1 MAQQT
6 ILRVETGRT
15 KFLNA
20 TGATSDTLISVPVYS
35 TLDLYTSA
43 PIKIN
48 KSFAEIQNIDKKNSD
63 YSVPLSLPASKKN
76 NRFFETF
83 YNVDQDTLFF
93 DPTRRVECQVL
104 IDDQVYFKGYLKLNK
119 VAVKESK
126 VEYNVTLYS
135 QMGEIFG
142 QIGNNLL
149 SDMNF
154 TGTGDNGGGNF
165 GGWNSGL
172 TPNTTFDQW
181 QTNIFN
187 PTGYDKPPK
196 FFFPVVHNGYVYDE
210 DTGLVDYDKTRLYT
224 STIVGAW
231 PTAAAAISAGTS
243 NNNLNSPGQGLFIN
257 QLKPALSI
265 YWLVQKIF
273 ATYGYSVKSQ
283 FKETPWFKQLYT
295 YGYFSSENVL
305 FAEKQPPFETRGL
318 SDVTLQVTFPPSPG
332 STNYTLTVCKKG
344 TGVPCYC
351 DSTIRVEILN
361 VGTITIEPFTV
372 SYPFTSSP
380 VIEQVIVSSNVDA
393 VEGEPYYTPTEPN
406 TEVIYTYGDTWN
418 LNKVIDPSIKQID
431 ILSSLA
437 KKFNLVFV
445 PDPDSPN
452 TIIMEPIQYYI
463 GSGEVRDWNGKLS
476 YDQGFTVE
484 PAQNFVE
491 SEIILNDAE
500 DEDGGNAEFQRLYS
514 KRYGEKKVYSKTE
527 FKSRSKKIE
536 TIFSPEVLRRWD
548 LPNTP
553 QPNGDISLPLGINY
567 SESSSDRNDGQVDWT
582 YGGLRSKPKLFYYVD
597 NASPFIDSYNEFYS
611 EAIPYGVNTI
621 TVKISEDGTTNS
633 FLGQA
638 DRIPIISHTSPI
650 GNPDQNKIVN
660 DTASVLFGS
669 ESALNIG
676 VEAFSA
682 FTKFDAYNRY
692 YENYV
697 NNLFGKNTRFIKGKF
712 QLNLDDILNIQPKD
726 LIKIKEQYFTY
737 NKISGYDLTSP
748 QLTEV
753 ELVQF
758 NNTVQEYPTRY
769 FQYYYGDNPSVVYK
783 FNTDMID
790 PDFSDTNW
798 GRSVRYDYF
807 VGILISSLGG
817 LPSKVVTGVLDPS
830 QGVYPQIALVPQYWY
845 EVTKDTYESSGISR
859 DYDPLYQYVIAL
871 TTPGAPQGD
880 LNVYT
885 FPIVASQV
893 RTVSSQ
899 GYLDSWLNLYTD
911 LSDFNTKATTYNFIN
926 GSSTTHTAIPTA
938 TPTSTPLPSP
948 TPTGQEEWG
957 NGSLVVSF
965 DELEDPSVT
974 GGSRMLV
981 SVNGDIRFERN
992 EDITNGYATYLNDED
1007 QVYIY
1012 LFGTS
1017 GVTSYDYNMIVRE
1030 FTNDNADGDNGIK
1043 EYALA
1048 PYVVTNY
1055 GSFLLLRFLVS
1066 LQNENCTFELRF
1078 SSNEFLIPTPTPTPT
1093 PSPSPSSSPTPS
1105 PTPTN
1110 TGPTATPGPTPT
1122 ATAVQFDAECGF
1134 TKSTH
1139 GIWIDSSNDLY
1150 IGGDY
1155 GQYTNDPLYPG
1166 SFSFESLWKINGW
1179 PTGTRDTNFNY
1190 FLSYPIWTQISGYTG
1205 LAGNDL
1211 IIQSSQTTRII
1222 DLAQSGST
1230 VGGVLF
1236 DITQGNQRCFDI
1248 EPSVNNVYIG
1258 GDFRMVGGS
1267 TWYSMAKFYP
1277 DGTQDM
1283 NFISYF
1289 NAYNSVNAL
1298 IVEDGQKLLVGGN
1311 FQNYSGVT
1319 VNGIVRLDTDGDL
1332 LTTFNQGNGFISNT
1346 FGAGVVRTIEEQN
1359 DNKFVI
1365 GGTFDT
1371 YYTNSTAAP
1380 NLVRVNNDG
1389 SLDTSFMTNIGT
1401 GANGTVYKVKVQSNP
1416 LLSYYGS
1423 ILVLG
1428 DFTSFNGSSTN
1439 RLIRLNSDGTIDTT
1453 FLTNIGSGIGTYSIY
1468 PDLNVDLDSGGRIYI
1483 TGDFVLFNGNTVG
1496 NFVVLDIDGTFD
1508 MQPCIGPTPTP
1519 TNTGPTATP
1528 SPTPG
1533 PTSTP
1538 FATPSPSATPGPTP
1552 SATAPP
1558 DPDGYMTNMSWCDG
1572 EYICANAIQQVGPYI
1587 HMNTP
1592 FLSDSSTCNPTW
1604 TTLSN
1609 CIDVGNFITYPT
1621 IQTEGWYALTHIP
1634 NSYVDVDPF
1643 VIFYILTTGEIVSSK
1658 QCTNGNVVGW
1668 PSDQPPYDDNDVTP
1682 TPVPGCTNQTP
1693 VPSPT
1698 PSPTPA

>member
-20 TGATSDTLISVPVYS
+20 TGVISDTTISVPVYS

-48 KSFAEIQNIDKKNSD
+48 KSFAEIQDIDKKNSD

-93 DPTRRVECQVL
+93 DPTQRVECQVL

-142 QIGNNLL
+142 LIGNNLL

-273 ATYGYSVKSQ
+273 ATYGYSVKSE

-332 STNYTLTVCKKG
+332 SSNYVLTVCKKG

-351 DSTIRVEILN
+351 DSTITVELYN
-361 VGTITIEPFTV
+361 VGTVTIQPFTV
-372 SYPFTSSP
+372 SYPFTSAP
-380 VIEQVIVSSNVDA
+380 VIEQAIVSSNVDA
-393 VEGEPYYTPTEPN
+393 VIGEPYYTPTEPN

-491 SEIILNDAE
+491 SEIILSDAE

-769 FQYYYGDNPSVVYK
+769 FQYYYGDNQAVVYK
-783 FNTDMID
+783 FNTDMVD

-817 LPSKVVTGVLDPS
+817 LPSSVVTGVLDPS

-871 TTPGAPQGD
+871 TGGAPQGD

-893 RTVSSQ
+893 RTVSGQ

-981 SVNGDIRFERN
+981 SVNGNLRFERN

-1007 QVYIY
+1007 LLEIRLYP
-1012 LFGTS
+1012 S
-1017 GVTSYDYNMIVRE
+1017 SYAYNMIVRE

-1048 PYVVTNY
+1048 PSVVVDY
-1055 GSFLLLRFLVS
+1055 GTSLYLRYLVS
-1066 LQNENCTFELRF
+1066 SQNENCTFELRF
-1078 SSNEFLIPTPTPTPT
+1078 SASNVPTPTPGPTPFPTPTPTACWKCDGSPDLYYINFPVSKIAFNDEDLLYVQVEKDPDNPIAIPT
-1093 PSPSPSSSPTPS
+1093 RIVVLDTSGCPLDSVDNQIFLDFNRDYLDDLAVTYTGILTPPWTVGTTEYYVGSYLSSGTFADVSPICSDNSYNP
-1105 PTPTN
+1105 
-1110 TGPTATPGPTPT
+1110 TGPVYGPITVLDSNYDGALIRKTTSDYTGYDPLYNETQLSGGTGGYGYLGQMDDESIIVYDKIATPG
-1122 ATAVQFDAECGF
+1122 F
-1134 TKSTH
+1134 TLRR
-1139 GIWIDSSNDLY
+1139 IDSN
-1150 IGGDY
+1150 
-1155 GQYTNDPLYPG
+1155 G
-1166 SFSFESLWKINGW
+1166 SATSGW
-1179 PTGTRDTNFNY
+1179 N
-1190 FLSYPIWTQISGYTG
+1190 
-1205 LAGNDL
+1205 
-1211 IIQSSQTTRII
+1211 IQVTHRQ
-1222 DLAQSGST
+1222 
-1230 VGGVLF
+1230 
-1236 DITQGNQRCFDI
+1236 
-1248 EPSVNNVYIG
+1248 VN
-1258 GDFRMVGGS
+1258 
-1267 TWYSMAKFYP
+1267 P
-1277 DGTQDM
+1277 
-1283 NFISYF
+1283 NFISGESGKPFGSTELAGGSIMIY
-1289 NAYNSVNAL
+1289 
-1298 IVEDGQKLLVGGN
+1298 GN
-1311 FQNYSGVT
+1311 FHYYGPLIAPGT
-1319 VNGIVRLDTDGDL
+1319 VV
-1332 LTTFNQGNGFISNT
+1332 
-1346 FGAGVVRTIEEQN
+1346 
-1359 DNKFVI
+1359 
-1365 GGTFDT
+1365 
-1371 YYTNSTAAP
+1371 
-1380 NLVRVNNDG
+1380 NLVNNCD
-1389 SLDTSFMTNIGT
+1389 S
-1401 GANGTVYKVKVQSNP
+1401 VVKVQSNG
-1416 LLSYYGS
+1416 LT
-1423 ILVLG
+1423 
-1428 DFTSFNGSSTN
+1428 DTSFTGKTFTFFDFPVDPSYVDAMVSDVAE
-1439 RLIRLNSDGTIDTT
+1439 LSDGSLIFVGQFSTYDGVQVGGLLKTDSQGNLDYTFKNNVGTAFGLTPGGSTVRNIAIDS
-1453 FLTNIGSGIGTYSIY
+1453 NDRIAISGAFTE
-1468 PDLNVDLDSGGRIYI
+1468 
-1483 TGDFVLFNGNTVG
+1483 FNGNTSIKYLILLDKDG
-1496 NFVVLDIDGTFD
+1496 NNLT
-1508 MQPCIGPTPTP
+1508 CNYTPA
-1519 TNTGPTATP
+1519 PTATP
-1528 SPTPG
+1528 SSTPFPTATPQGTPYPTPF
-1533 PTSTP
+1533 PTATSTP
-1538 FATPSPSATPGPTP
+1538 LPT
-1552 SATAPP
+1552 ATAPAV

-1572 EYICANAIQQVGPYI
+1572 EYICENAIQQVGPYI

-1592 FLSDSSTCNPTW
+1592 FVSDSTTCNPVW

-1668 PSDQPPYDDNDVTP
+1668 PSDQPPFDDSDVTP

>member
-20 TGATSDTLISVPVYS
+20 TGVTSDTLISVPVYS

-48 KSFAEIQNIDKKNSD
+48 KSFAEIQDIDKKNSD

-93 DPTRRVECQVL
+93 DPTQRVECQVL

-154 TGTGDNGGGNF
+154 TGTGDNGGGDF
-165 GGWNSGL
+165 GGWNSCL
-172 TPNTTFDQW
+172 TLNTTIDQW

-196 FFFPVVHNGYVYDE
+196 FFFPVVHNGYIYDE
-210 DTGLVDYDKTRLYT
+210 DTGAVDYDKTRLYT
-224 STIVGAW
+224 STLVGAW
-231 PTAAAAISAGTS
+231 ANPTAAFNAGAR
-243 NNNLNSPGQGLFIN
+243 NNHLNGYTQGLFIN

-332 STNYTLTVCKKG
+332 SSNYVLTVCKKG

-351 DSTIRVEILN
+351 DSTITVELYG
-361 VGTITIEPFTV
+361 VGTLTIQPFTV
-372 SYPFTSSP
+372 SYPFTSAP
-380 VIEQVIVSSNVDA
+380 VIEQAIVSSNVDA
-393 VEGEPYYTPTEPN
+393 VIGEPYYTPTEPN
-406 TEVIYTYGDTWN
+406 TEVIYTHTDCWN

-431 ILSSLA
+431 ILSSIA

-491 SEIILNDAE
+491 SEIILSDAE
-500 DEDGGNAEFQRLYS
+500 DEDGGNAEYQRLYS
-514 KRYGEKKVYSKTE
+514 KRYGEKKVYSRTE

-548 LPNTP
+548 VPNTP
-553 QPNGDISLPLGINY
+553 LPNGNISLPLGINY
-567 SESSSDRNDGQVDWT
+567 SESSSDRDDGQVDWT

-597 NASPFIDSYNEFYS
+597 NASPFVDSYNEFYS
-611 EAIPYGVNTI
+611 ERLGGVNTI
-621 TVKISEDGTTNS
+621 TVKISEDGTTNA
-633 FLGQA
+633 FLGQG
-638 DRIPIISHTSPI
+638 DRIPVISHTSPI

-769 FQYYYGDNPSVVYK
+769 FQYYYGDNQSVFYN

-790 PDFSDTNW
+790 PDFTDTNW

-817 LPSKVVTGVLDPS
+817 LPSEVVTGVLDPS
-830 QGVYPQIALVPQYWY
+830 QGVGDQIALVPQYWY

-871 TTPGAPQGD
+871 TGGAPQGD

-885 FPIVASQV
+885 FPIVASQY
-893 RTVSSQ
+893 RQVSPSEI
-899 GYLDSWLNLYTD
+899 YLDRWLNVYTS

-981 SVNGDIRFERN
+981 SVNGNLRFERN

-1007 QVYIY
+1007 LLEIRLYPSS
-1012 LFGTS
+1012 FA
-1017 GVTSYDYNMIVRE
+1017 YNMIVRE

-1048 PYVVTNY
+1048 PYYVFDY
-1055 GSFLLLRFLVS
+1055 GTSLVLKYLVS
-1066 LQNENCTFELRF
+1066 SQNENCTFELRF
-1078 SSNEFLIPTPTPTPT
+1078 SASNVPTPTPGPTPFPTPTPTACWKCDGSPDYQFT
-1093 PSPSPSSSPTPS
+1093 CVDEDPGSLVFVNDGSDDRLVLANGWQNFPSGPVVRGTIILQANGCCGDSYSYDWTGYYGPLTWYNDGTFPGYKVENISNPSWTS
-1105 PTPTN
+1105 
-1110 TGPTATPGPTPT
+1110 
-1122 ATAVQFDAECGF
+1122 
-1134 TKSTH
+1134 
-1139 GIWIDSSNDLY
+1139 
-1150 IGGDY
+1150 
-1155 GQYTNDPLYPG
+1155 QYTHRQVNP
-1166 SFSFESLWKINGW
+1166 
-1179 PTGTRDTNFNY
+1179 NY
-1190 FLSYPIWTQISGYTG
+1190 ISGESG
-1205 LAGNDL
+1205 
-1211 IIQSSQTTRII
+1211 QPF
-1222 DLAQSGST
+1222 GST
-1230 VGGVLF
+1230 VLA
-1236 DITQGNQRCFDI
+1236 
-1248 EPSVNNVYIG
+1248 
-1258 GDFRMVGGS
+1258 GGS
-1267 TWYSMAKFYP
+1267 IMIY
-1277 DGTQDM
+1277 
-1283 NFISYF
+1283 
-1289 NAYNSVNAL
+1289 
-1298 IVEDGQKLLVGGN
+1298 GN
-1311 FQNYSGVT
+1311 FHYYGPL
-1319 VNGIVRLDTDGDL
+1319 ITD
-1332 LTTFNQGNGFISNT
+1332 
-1346 FGAGVVRTIEEQN
+1346 V
-1359 DNKFVI
+1359 
-1365 GGTFDT
+1365 
-1371 YYTNSTAAP
+1371 P
-1380 NLVRVNNDG
+1380 NLVNNCD
-1389 SLDTSFMTNIGT
+1389 S
-1401 GANGTVYKVKVQSNP
+1401 VVKVQSNG
-1416 LLSYYGS
+1416 LT
-1423 ILVLG
+1423 
-1428 DFTSFNGSSTN
+1428 DTSFTGKTFTFFDYPVNPTYVDALVE
-1439 RLIRLNSDGTIDTT
+1439 RVEELSDGSLIFVGQFSTYDGVQVGGLLKTDSQGNLDYTFKNNVGTAFGASPGQHTVSDIAIDSND
-1453 FLTNIGSGIGTYSIY
+1453 NIA
-1468 PDLNVDLDSGGRIYI
+1468 LGGQ
-1483 TGDFVLFNGNTVG
+1483 FQFFNGNYTIKYLILLDKDG
-1496 NFVVLDIDGTFD
+1496 NNLTCND
-1508 MQPCIGPTPTP
+1508 TPA
-1519 TNTGPTATP
+1519 PTATP
-1528 SPTPG
+1528 SSTPFPTATPEGTPYPTPF
-1533 PTSTP
+1533 PTATSTP
-1538 FATPSPSATPGPTP
+1538 LPT
-1552 SATAPP
+1552 ATAPAV

-1572 EYICANAIQQVGPYI
+1572 EYICENAIQQVGPYI

-1592 FLSDSSTCNPTW
+1592 FVSDSTTCNPVW

-1668 PSDQPPYDDNDVTP
+1668 PSDQPPFDDSDVTP

>member
-6 ILRVETGRT
+6 ILRVETGRSET
-15 KFLNA
+15 L
-20 TGATSDTLISVPVYS
+20 TGDVKVPIYS

-48 KSFAEIQNIDKKNSD
+48 KSFAEIQNIGKKNSD

-93 DPTRRVECQVL
+93 DPTQRVECQVL

-149 SDMNF
+149 SDMDF
-154 TGTGDNGGGNF
+154 TSTGDNGGGNF
-165 GGWNSGL
+165 GGWNSSL
-172 TPNTTFDQW
+172 SLSNTIDQW
-181 QTNIFN
+181 DSNIFDD
-187 PTGYDKPPK
+187 DKPPK

-210 DTGLVDYDKTRLYT
+210 DTNEVDYDKTRLYT
-224 STIVGAW
+224 STLVGGWAS
-231 PTAAAAISAGTS
+231 TSAAFSAGAR
-243 NNNLNSPGQGLFIN
+243 NNHLNGYTQGLFIN

-273 ATYGYSVKSQ
+273 ATYGYTVTSE

-305 FAEKQPPFETRGL
+305 FAEKQPPFETRPL
-318 SDVTLQVTFPPSPG
+318 TDVTVQVDIFQIG
-332 STNYTLTVCKKG
+332 SSQNITLTVCKKG

-351 DSTIRVEILN
+351 DSTIRVTTSA
-361 VGTITIEPFTV
+361 GTITIQPFTV
-372 SYPFTSSP
+372 AYTITLGPGP
-380 VIEQVIVSSNVDA
+380 VPTIISSNADA
-393 VEGEPYYTPTEPN
+393 VEGQPYYTPTEPN
-406 TEVIYTYGDTWN
+406 EERIYTYNDSWN
-418 LNKVIDPSIKQID
+418 LNKLIDPSIKQID

-452 TIIMEPIQYYI
+452 KIIMEPMQYYI

-476 YDQGFTVE
+476 YDKGFTVE

-514 KRYGEKKVYSKTE
+514 KRYGEKKVYSRTE

-548 LPNTP
+548 VPNTP
-553 QPNGDISLPLGINY
+553 LPNGDISLPLGINY
-567 SESSSDRNDGQVDWT
+567 SESSSDRDDGQVDWT
-582 YGGLRSKPKLFYYVD
+582 YEGLRSKPKLFYYVD
-597 NASPFIDSYNEFYS
+597 NASPFVDSYDEFYS
-611 EAIPYGVNTI
+611 ERFGGVNTI

-633 FLGQA
+633 FLGSSIN
-638 DRIPIISHTSPI
+638 IPVISHTSPI

-669 ESALNIG
+669 EAALNIG

-758 NNTVQEYPTRY
+758 NNTLQEYPTRY
-769 FQYYYGDNPSVVYK
+769 FKYYYGDNQSVVYK

-817 LPSKVVTGVLDPS
+817 SPSSVVTGVNDPS
-830 QGVYPQIALVPQYWY
+830 QMSGNQIALVPQYWY
-845 EVTKDTYESSGISR
+845 EVTKDSYESSGISR
-859 DYDPLYQYVIAL
+859 DYDPLYQYAISL
-871 TTPGAPQGD
+871 GGSNNGD
-880 LNVYT
+880 LNSYA
-885 FPIVASQV
+885 FPIVASQN
-893 RTVSSQ
+893 RQVSPSEV
-899 GYLDSWLNLYTD
+899 YKDSWLNVYTS
-911 LSDFNTKATTYNFIN
+911 LSDFNSKSIAFGFIN

-948 TPTGQEEWG
+948 TPASQEDFGE
-957 NGSLVVSF
+957 GSFILTF
-965 DELEDPSVT
+965 DELEDPSVQ
-974 GGSRMLV
+974 GGARIMIQ
-981 SVNGDIRFERN
+981 VNNNDRFHRH
-992 EDITNGYATYLNDED
+992 EDITDGYATYLSDGDILN
-1007 QVYIY
+1007 IS
-1012 LFGTS
+1012 LFKNQSGAPTS
-1017 GVTSYDYNMIVRE
+1017 FNYSMLVRE
-1030 FTNDNADGDNGIK
+1030 FTNDNQNGDNGIK
-1043 EYALA
+1043 EYSLTPTAIYEDSNQILLE
-1048 PYVVTNY
+1048 YVV
-1055 GSFLLLRFLVS
+1055 SLRS
-1066 LQNENCTFELRF
+1066 ENCAFELRF
-1078 SSNEFLIPTPTPTPT
+1078 DANEFYIPTPTPT
-1093 PSPSPSSSPTPS
+1093 PSPSSTPTPTPTIS

-1110 TGPTATPGPTPT
+1110 TGPTATPAPTPT
-1122 ATAVQFDAECGF
+1122 ATPVQFNAECGF

-1166 SFSFESLWKINGW
+1166 SFSFESLWNINGY

-1205 LAGNDL
+1205 LSGGSGNDL
-1211 IIQSSQTTRII
+1211 IIQASQTTRII

-1230 VGGVLF
+1230 VGGVLL
-1236 DITQGNQRCFDI
+1236 DITNGNQRCFDI
-1248 EPSVNNVYIG
+1248 EPSVNNIYVG
-1258 GDFRMVGGS
+1258 GDFQTVAGS
-1267 TWYSMAKFYP
+1267 TWYSMAKFFP
-1277 DGTQDM
+1277 NGTQDTS
-1283 NFISYF
+1283 FTSYF
-1289 NAYNSVNAL
+1289 TQFNSVNAL

-1332 LTTFNQGNGFISNT
+1332 LTSFNQGNGFISYT
-1346 FGAGVVRTIEEQN
+1346 FGAGVVRTIDEQT

-1371 YYTNSTAAP
+1371 YYTNSTSAP
-1380 NLVRVNNDG
+1380 NLVRTNNDG

-1401 GANGTVYKVKVQSNP
+1401 GPNATVRKVKIQSD
-1416 LLSYYGS
+1416 GK

-1439 RLIRLNSDGTIDTT
+1439 RLIRLNSDGTIDTS
-1453 FLTNIGSGIGTYSIY
+1453 FLSNIGSGIGPYAIY
-1468 PDLNVDLDSGGRIYI
+1468 TTLNVDLDSSGRIYI
-1483 TGDFVLFNGNTVG
+1483 TGDYVLFNGSTVG
-1496 NFVVLDIDGTFD
+1496 NFVVLDSDGTNITS
-1508 MQPCIGPTPTP
+1508 PCIGPTPTP
-1519 TNTGPTATP
+1519 SGTGPTGTP
-1528 SPTPG
+1528 TQTPFPTNTPFPTPTPE
-1533 PTSTP
+1533 PT
-1538 FATPSPSATPGPTP
+1538 ATDVPIPT
-1552 SATAPP
+1552 ATAPP
-1558 DPDGYMTNMSWCDG
+1558 TPDGYMTNVSWCDG
-1572 EYICANAIQQVGPYI
+1572 EYICANAIQSVGPWI

-1592 FLSDSSTCNPTW
+1592 FLSDTSTCNPSW

-1609 CIDVGNFITYPT
+1609 CIDVGNFILSPT

-1634 NSYVDVDPF
+1634 NSYVNIDPF

-1658 QCTNGNVVGW
+1658 QCSNGNVVGW
-1668 PSDQPPYDDNDVTP
+1668 PSDQPPFDDSDVTP
-1682 TPVPGCTNQTP
+1682 TPVPGCTNNPP

-1698 PSPTPA
+1698 PSPTPE